1 MDEKENVKL
10 EINKLKKQDETSDDK
25 KSSDLLF
32 DNILNSIRDKQKEF
46 NELISDYTAYTKTTL
61 VDVIET
67 EDSFIIKADLPRLE
81 NQDIEIA
88 ISEDTVDICAEL
100 TDEYADQDMNYIQRE
115 RSYGEVMRSIT
126 LPSKI
131 RIKEAE
137 GTYNNSVLTIK
148 IPKQR
153 KQILKLKIE

>member
-1 MDEKENVKL
+1 MDEKKQVKL
-10 EINKLKKQDETSDDK
+10 EINKLNKKNETSGDNE
-25 KSSDLLF
+25 SSDLLF
-32 DNILNSIRDKQKEF
+32 DNILKSIRDKQKEF
-46 NELISDYTAYTKTTL
+46 NELISEYTAYSKITQI
-61 VDVIET
+61 DVIET
-67 EDSFIIKADLPRLE
+67 EESFIIKADLPRLE

-100 TDEYADQDMNYIQRE
+100 TDEYADQNVDYIKRE

-137 GTYNNSVLTIK
+137 GTYNDSVLTIK
-148 IPKQR
+148 IPKQK